1 MAFKAAG
8 SPTTLFREHILLNP
22 GSFATSNS
30 TDDWRQEAHG
40 LATPTRNLARDAT
53 AYGTEPLE
61 DSWLARAMWGWS
73 PSNTKS
79 DGQAGPLA

>member
-8 SPTTLFREHILLNP
+8 SPCTLFREHILLNAS
-22 GSFATSNS
+22 SFATSNS

-40 LATPTRNLARDAT
+40 LANPTRNIVRDAT

-61 DSWLARAMWGWS
+61 DSWLGRNWSWS
-73 PSNTKS
+73 PSNKGG
-79 DGQAGPLA
+79 DGQGGTLA